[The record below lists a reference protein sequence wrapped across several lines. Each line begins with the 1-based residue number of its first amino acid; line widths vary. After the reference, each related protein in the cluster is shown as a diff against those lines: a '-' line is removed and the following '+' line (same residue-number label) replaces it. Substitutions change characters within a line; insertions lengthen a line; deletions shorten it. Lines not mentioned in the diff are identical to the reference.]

1 MQKKNMLQKLV
12 YKFYTQNIEKREE
25 KEIEKQSYI

>member
-1 MQKKNMLQKLV
+1 MRKNKLQKIV

-25 KEIEKQSYI
+25 KEIEKQSNI